1 LSLDPNQAGA
11 RTCFRRHLF
20 ATQLIRET
28 ENGEKLALEVADSG
42 VQSVISI
49 LPPAQFVSVRRG
61 APVRTYQQGID
72 E

>member
-1 LSLDPNQAGA
+1 LIQIKPVPVPVSEDI
-11 RTCFRRHLF
+11 LF

-28 ENGEKLALEVADSG
+28 ENGEKLARSKSDSG
-42 VQSVISI
+42 VQSVSSI

-61 APVRTYQQGID
+61 APVRTYQQDID